1 MIKLIKKSIRWYF
14 KKYSE
19 LYANGYLKKIN
30 NY

>member
-1 MIKLIKKSIRWYF
+1 MIKLVKRSIKWYF

-19 LYANGYLKKIN
+19 LYKYGYLKKIN